1 MHLLVEIK
9 MFYSEMQ
16 CVENFKVNKCIFW
29 SCWSSKTKHIGACR
43 NIGYNYPKDRESHH
57 NPDKLNSILPGCLT
71 SKEMIVKSAKLIK
84 KMHILQ
90 ET

>member
-9 MFYSEMQ
+9 MYYSEMQ

-29 SCWSSKTKHIGACR
+29 WCWSSKESTLVPVETSGTSTQR
-43 NIGYNYPKDRESHH
+43 TESHH
-57 NPDKLNSILPGCLT
+57 NPDKLNSSLSDCLT
-71 SKEMIVKSAKLIK
+71 SKEMIVKSAELIK